1 MIVRARAVLA
11 VAFIV
16 GIVIIATEFPLGQL
30 MRGRSSLA
38 AATVQLAE
46 LKAQN
51 RALAGQ
57 LASLHQDATIA
68 GIAHA
73 EYGLVAK
80 GQRAVVVL
88 PTPGSSSGSSAP
100 LSASTVPI
108 SDLVPTDAIVSPGA
122 AGGVVAKRPSF
133 WSRLA
138 QRLEFWKAVP

>member
-1 MIVRARAVLA
+1 MIARARAILA

-30 MRGRSSLA
+30 IRSRASLS
-38 AATVQLAE
+38 AATAQLSE
-46 LKAQN
+46 LKAQDH
-51 RALAGQ
+51 ALDGQ

-73 EYGLVAK
+73 EYGLVTK
-80 GQRAVVVL
+80 GQKAVVVL
-88 PTPGSSSGSSAP
+88 PSPGASSGGSAP
-100 LSASTVPI
+100 LSASTVPT
-108 SDLVPTDAIVSPGA
+108 SDLVPTDAIVSPSSG
-122 AGGVVAKRPSF
+122 GGVSVKRPGF